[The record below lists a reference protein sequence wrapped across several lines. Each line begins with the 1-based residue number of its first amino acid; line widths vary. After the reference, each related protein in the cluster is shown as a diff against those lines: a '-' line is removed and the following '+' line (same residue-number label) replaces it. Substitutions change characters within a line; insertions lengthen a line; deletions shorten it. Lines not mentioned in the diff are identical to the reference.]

1 MSAEFSRDTLAEV
14 RLASVRGVGPLIRGR
29 LIDRFG
35 DANNVLC
42 ASTQELTST
51 QGVGPRL
58 ASSIHEAP
66 DVETALQQLQEAAS
80 RGIFATRI
88 EQAEYPQRLREI
100 YDPPAVLYHR
110 GDLLPA
116 DLNAVA
122 VVGTRRAS
130 RYGLRQAEAIA
141 EGLARAGVTV
151 VSGLARGID
160 AAAHRAAIR
169 AGGRTLAVMAGGLM
183 RIYPPEHDRL
193 ADEVAAHGALI
204 SEAPPHVPPMSGSF
218 PQRNRIISGLSLG
231 VVVIEAAERS
241 GALITARHAAEQGR
255 EAFAIPGPVDSNASR
270 GAHRLIQEGAKL
282 VMGVEDVLE
291 EFEDQLAQERMGPI
305 PTGTPVADQKDLEI
319 ASPTLNED
327 EAALI
332 RCIESQPTTID
343 IVAESA
349 GAPVER
355 VLVLLNSLETK
366 GLVRRV
372 SGSLVCRA

>member
-1 MSAEFSRDTLAEV
+1 
-14 RLASVRGVGPLIRGR
+14 
-29 LIDRFG
+29 
-35 DANNVLC
+35 
-42 ASTQELTST
+42 
-51 QGVGPRL
+51 
-58 ASSIHEAP
+58 
-66 DVETALQQLQEAAS
+66 
-80 RGIFATRI
+80 
-88 EQAEYPQRLREI
+88 
-100 YDPPAVLYHR
+100 
-110 GDLLPA
+110 
-116 DLNAVA
+116 
-122 VVGTRRAS
+122 
-130 RYGLRQAEAIA
+130 
-141 EGLARAGVTV
+141 
-151 VSGLARGID
+151 
-160 AAAHRAAIR
+160 
-169 AGGRTLAVMAGGLM
+169 M